1 MKKSLII
8 LVLTSMTLLAGAQTT
23 YFWIG
28 GTGAT
33 SNLSFTSTSSSSPKW
48 NTALDGSGT
57 NRTVNDPTDILIID
71 GTNVGGATPT
81 TGLVTA
87 TCGSTAVSQ
96 LIIRNGGSLT
106 LVRPSTGTGTI
117 TINGD
122 ATAADDFLVNAGCSF
137 KLTVA
142 DSVAATS
149 GNNLLL
155 NTNATGRV
163 FGSMALSLGASR
175 TTASNPAVG
184 GSLFFESGSTCRVNT
199 LITYYPFGSNS
210 GVPNAVVFKNGST
223 LIYEGGNSMF
233 TSTSSYNPLDL
244 QSGSTLRF
252 EASIPNTLVTSSNI
266 FSARR
271 LSNVTVGNN
280 QTVTGDFFYN
290 IDNLTIESGS
300 TFYIKGSG
308 ASPVSGNIINNGTFG
323 SATGFTS
330 SNLLMKGIAPQTIS
344 GTGTFLPLGALS
356 VGAGSDVTLNA
367 NLSVNGTTNS
377 LINGKMNF
385 STYSISGTGSLQT
398 KAALTITTAVT
409 TGVVGGYTIS
419 LDPAAYSSIIN
430 TAGVYNGLYVT
441 GTGIPANS
449 FIIGTSSSSSTITIS
464 NPLTATPSSATISGN
479 FPVLRTANINGIDGS
494 IGSIGT
500 QSISS
505 STDFIFDAATA
516 QPFSTISVGTMRNVT
531 FNASATTNRT
541 AVVDSILTINTG
553 VLSIRPTDTIRIKNG
568 KDIGGAP
575 FNTTK
580 YIATISN
587 ATTTGTL
594 RIDLVG
600 SEKLFPVGSA
610 AHYLPITFSPISS
623 SNLTANVYEGITT
636 DGMIGGTPLSGTDL
650 LSVVNAVW
658 KVGRVSGSGDLG
670 INIKWDA
677 ALEGSLFATQAN
689 SRIGM
694 IKNSGTAW
702 SVPFGIGDNFINS
715 VDATSTTVGY
725 FGVGSQPLM
734 TPFVFNPIAPRIY
747 GDADFNSAVSS
758 LNITQPIV
766 YSSSDPSVATI
777 SSTGIIHIVGVGTTN
792 ITVTQASDGTY
803 VDANETQ
810 PLLINKAPLTIK
822 ADDLAKFQ
830 GDVNPTLT
838 ATYTGF
844 VNGETESVLLTL
856 PTLVTTATQA
866 SPIGTYPITAS
877 GASAQNYEISYLDG
891 VLSIVERQTQVI
903 TFNSLPAVTYG
914 QGDFIPLVTSTNST
928 IPIIL
933 TSSDNNVATIVNGN
947 TIHIVGAGTT
957 IITASQA
964 GSPNY
969 FPAVDVA
976 NPLEVLKAPL
986 QIAVAD
992 TVKLEGAANPQFRF
1006 IYSGFVLG
1014 ETASDLV
1021 SQPVVNTSATT
1032 SSAPGIF
1039 TVSPADAASANYSFT
1054 YVDGRLTIYP
1064 SDSLA
1069 QTLSAYNNNSGQVVV
1084 RIFSPESDLGSVII
1098 YDQQGRFL
1106 ARKDIFVA
1114 KGFNSTQIDV
1124 LRMASANYIVTFRGK
1139 KNIISK
1145 IVPIIK

>member
-8 LVLTSMTLLAGAQTT
+8 LVLTSITLLAGAQTT

-122 ATAADDFLVNAGCSF
+122 ATAADDFLINAGCSF

-199 LITYYPFGSNS
+199 LITYFPFGSNS

-308 ASPVSGNIINNGTFG
+308 ASPISGNIINSGTLG

-377 LINGKMNF
+377 LINGKINF

-464 NPLTATPSSATISGN
+464 NPLTATPASATISGN

-505 STDFIFDAATA
+505 STDFIFDAATT

-610 AHYLPITFSPISS
+610 AHYLPITFAPVSS

-636 DGMIGGTPLSGTDL
+636 DGMIGGTPLSVTDL

-677 ALEGSLFATQAN
+677 ALEGALFATQAN

-694 IKNSGTAW
+694 IKNLGTAW

-891 VLSIVERQTQVI
+891 VLSVVERQTQVI

-928 IPIIL
+928 IPIEL

-969 FPAVDVA
+969 FPAVDVT

-992 TVKLEGAANPQFRF
+992 TVKLEGTANPQFRF

-1039 TVSPADAASANYSFT
+1039 TASPADAASANYSFT

-1069 QTLSAYNNNSGQVVV
+1069 QTLSAYSNNSGQVVV

-1098 YDQQGRFL
+1098 YDLQGRFL

-1124 LRMASANYIVTFRGK
+1124 LRMSSANYIVTFRGK

>member
-8 LVLTSMTLLAGAQTT
+8 LVLASMTFLAGAQTT

-33 SNLSFTSTSSSSPKW
+33 SNLSFTSTSSSNPKW

-57 NRTVNDPTDILIID
+57 NRAVNDPTDILIID
-71 GTNVGGATPT
+71 GTNVGGATPV
-81 TGLVTA
+81 TGSVTA
-87 TCGSTAVSQ
+87 TCGSTAFGQ

-106 LVRPSTGTGTI
+106 LVRPTTGTGTI

-122 ATAADDFLVNAGCSF
+122 ATAADDFLVNAGCNF

-149 GNNLLL
+149 GTNLLL

-163 FGSMALSLGASR
+163 FGTMSLSLGASR

-199 LITYYPFGSNS
+199 LINYYPFGSNS
-210 GVPNAVVFKNGST
+210 GVPYAVVFKNGST
-223 LIYEGGNSMF
+223 LVYEGGNSIF
-233 TSTSSYNPLDL
+233 TSTSSYNPVDL
-244 QSGSTLRF
+244 QTGSTLRL
-252 EASIPNTLVTSSNI
+252 EASIPNALVTSSNM
-266 FSARR
+266 FSARK

-290 IDNLTIESGS
+290 IDNLTIETGS
-300 TFYIKGSG
+300 SFYIKGSG
-308 ASPVSGNIINNGTFG
+308 ASPVSGNIVNNGTFG

-330 SNLLMKGIAPQTIS
+330 SNLLMKGITPQTIS

-356 VGAGSDVTLNA
+356 VGAGSDVILNA
-367 NLSVNGTTNS
+367 NLSVNGTSNS
-377 LINGKMNF
+377 LINGKINF
-385 STYSISGTGSLQT
+385 STYSISGTGSFQT
-398 KAALTITTAVT
+398 KAALTVTTAVT
-409 TGVVGGYTIS
+409 SGVAGTYTIT
-419 LDPAAYSSIIN
+419 LDPAAYSSTIN
-430 TAGVYNGLYVT
+430 TAGVYTGLYVT
-441 GTGIPANS
+441 GAGIPANS

-464 NPLTATPSSATISGN
+464 NPLTATPTSATISGS

-494 IGSIGT
+494 IGSVGT

-505 STDFIFDAATA
+505 STDFIFDGATT

-541 AVVDSILTINTG
+541 AIIDSVLTVNTG

-575 FNTTK
+575 FNNTK
-580 YIATISN
+580 YIATLSN

-610 AHYLPITFSPISS
+610 ANYLPITFTPVST
-623 SNLTANVYEGITT
+623 SNLTANVHEGITT
-636 DGMIGGTPLSGTDL
+636 DGLIGGTPLSGTDL

-658 KVGRVSGSGDLG
+658 KVGRTSSSGDLG
-670 INIKWDA
+670 INIKWDQS
-677 ALEGSLFATQAN
+677 LEGALFATQSN

-694 IKNSGTAW
+694 IKNSGSAW
-702 SVPFGIGDNFINS
+702 GVPFGTGDNFINS

-734 TPFVFNPIAPRIY
+734 TPFVFNPITPRMY
-747 GDADFNSAVSS
+747 GDADFNPGVSS
-758 LNITQPIV
+758 LNTAQPLV

-777 SSTGIIHIVGVGTTN
+777 SSAGIIHIVGVGTTN

-810 PLLINKAPLTIK
+810 PLVVNKAPLTIK
-822 ADDLAKFQ
+822 ADDLSKFQ
-830 GDVNPTLT
+830 GDVNPALT

-877 GASAQNYEISYLDG
+877 GATAQNYEITYLDG
-891 VLSIVERQTQVI
+891 ILSVLERLNQVI
-903 TFNSLPAVTYG
+903 TFNPLSAVTYG
-914 QGDFIPLVTSTNST
+914 QADFVPLVSSSNAT

-933 TSSDNNVATIVNGN
+933 TSSDNTVATIVNGN
-947 TIHIVGAGTT
+947 TIHIVGAGIT

-969 FPAVDVA
+969 FPAVDVT

-992 TVKLEGAANPQFRF
+992 TVKLEGAINPQFRI

-1014 ETASDLV
+1014 ETASNLV
-1021 SQPVVNTSATT
+1021 SQPVVNTSATS
-1032 SSAPGIF
+1032 SSAPGIY
-1039 TVSPADAASANYSFT
+1039 TVSPLDAASANYSFT
-1054 YVDGRLTIYP
+1054 YVDGRLTVFP

-1084 RIFSPESDLGSVII
+1084 RIFSPESDLGSIII
-1098 YDQQGRFL
+1098 YDQLGRFL
-1106 ARKDIFVA
+1106 ARKDVFVA
-1114 KGFNSTQIDV
+1114 KGFNTAQVDV